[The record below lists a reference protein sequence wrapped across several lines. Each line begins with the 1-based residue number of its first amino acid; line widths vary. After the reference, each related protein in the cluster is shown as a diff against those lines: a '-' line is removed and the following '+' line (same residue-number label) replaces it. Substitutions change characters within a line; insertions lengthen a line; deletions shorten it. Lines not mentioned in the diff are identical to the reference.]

1 MDLLALIF
9 AGILAVLAGIGIA
22 IGLVACA
29 VFLGLIGICVVS
41 VSAIVG
47 FSRGK
52 VLSGLRALFV
62 QLGVLVGAPLGAIAA
77 LVLDK
82 AWPEIAHHGVILTMG
97 GATGAFGG
105 LLVALL
111 AHRAVQMAVERFPRL
126 RLSRTTL
133 IPSS

>member
-1 MDLLALIF
+1 MDLFALMF

-29 VFLGLIGICVVS
+29 LFLGLVGIGVSS

-47 FSRGK
+47 FSSGK

-62 QLGVLVGAPLGAIAA
+62 QLGILVGAPLGAIAA
-77 LVLDK
+77 LVLER
-82 AWPEIAHHGVILTMG
+82 AWPEVSHHGVILVMG
-97 GATGAFGG
+97 GASGAFGG

-111 AHRAVQMAVERFPRL
+111 AHRAVQLAMERFPKL
-126 RLSRTTL
+126 RLPRTTL
-133 IPSS
+133 VPSS